1 MTPEQEERLVCAFE
15 SIAVRLGGIG
25 KTLELDYAKKYPT
38 PRGPTEPTVTHVKT
52 EDELLRESLGETGE
66 KTTEDWL
73 DIGIGPRER
82 EFIEEDKKRQ
92 AAETAERDS
101 RKARP

>member
-1 MTPEQEERLVCAFE
+1 MFRRLAFLAA
-15 SIAVRLGGIG
+15 ILGFGGIG

-52 EDELLRESLGETGE
+52 AEELLRESLGETGE

-82 EFIEEDKKRQ
+82 EFLDKENEGRPASQ
-92 AAETAERDS
+92 TAERDT
-101 RKARP
+101 RKTRS